1 VGIAHQNPFTVCIAH
16 QNPFTV
22 CIDHQ
27 NPFTV
32 CIAHQNSSTVGNAHP
47 TYGSKIKLDSYT
59 MNTHT
64 YQVGGSLIN
73 NAPSYVER
81 QADIEIYNA
90 LKQGE
95 FCYVLNCRQMGKSS
109 LLVRTKHH
117 LEQEGWKCT
126 SIDMTNIGSE
136 NITPNQ
142 WYKGIITDLCR
153 GFKLLGKLNLKSWWQ
168 TGCDISL
175 LQNVSRFIAELL
187 TQFPEEKLII
197 FIDEIDSILSLDFP
211 VDDFFAL
218 IRYCYNQRAIDPEYQ
233 RLTFAIFGVTTPS
246 DLIQD
251 MKRTPFNIGQA
262 IELKGF
268 QIEEVDSLIR
278 GLELVIP
285 NPHPVMKQI
294 LDWTGGQ
301 PFLTQKLCNLI
312 TNFKTSSYNLD
323 FAQGYEEFWLDNIVN
338 EYIIKNWES
347 QDEPEHL
354 RTIRDRLLY
363 NQKLVSR
370 LLGIYQQILQGVK
383 VTSDDS
389 REQIELLLSGLVVKQ
404 GGLLIVKNRI
414 YAQVFNLDWV
424 EKKLANLRPY
434 SQTFDAWL
442 MSQQTDESRLLRGQ
456 ALADAQAWAWDKSLT
471 NLDNQFLAK
480 SANLERQ
487 EQQLILGA
495 EKAKNIEIQFL
506 EQQKNARL
514 QKLVLG
520 VISTAFLTAVSLG
533 GITFRLYRQSLQNE
547 KLAKMSEIS
556 AIVSS
561 SEAQFNSHQELEALE
576 GAVKAKTKLNSL
588 KINNPELERLTND
601 VLNQASY
608 GAQEWNRLSADD
620 LSFIWG
626 LAWSPDNQMLVL
638 ASRNKIWLWQKNGK
652 LIRKFPAHNSTI
664 WTVAFSPN
672 GKIIASGS
680 ADKTI
685 KLWSLEGK
693 ELETIKVNEEVHSM
707 AFSPDGRLLAIG
719 VNGGTLKIW
728 HLAEKKFTT
737 IKAHTETIFKVSFT
751 PDSQKLVTGSAD
763 GKAVLWSR
771 NGKKLVTFNRGK
783 DGVRGL
789 AISADGKL
797 LATSGNNKKIEFWN
811 INGEKLKS
819 IQTGYSIIAMAFSPD
834 NKMLAAASWDKDVKL
849 YSLDGKDLDT
859 LSGHQEAVW
868 AIAWS
873 PDSKILATASLD
885 NSVKLWK
892 LENPLVKVLRDHQS
906 DVSKVAISPNGKMI
920 ATTGWDYVVNLWT
933 SDGTLIRSLKGHKN
947 GITCVVFS
955 LNGQYLATGS
965 ADKTIKIWKIDGTPI
980 GQLLGHTDVILD
992 IALSPDGKILAS
1004 VGHDQTLRL
1013 WQRDDKKPF
1022 SFRPFK
1028 TIKAHNEP
1036 INSVD
1041 FSPDGQIL
1049 ITGSYD
1055 ATIGMWNREG
1065 KHLKTLKG
1073 HNLAVFDAVFSPNGQ
1088 LIASVSDDRTIK
1100 LWQRDG
1106 KLLKTL
1112 VDPKVNFQTIK
1123 FSPDGKTIA
1132 VGSGDGDNAIHL
1144 FNIQGKPIITLFRH
1158 SAPLSSLVFSADSK
1172 TLFSGSRDRTIIIW
1186 NLQKSLKI
1194 NELDY
1199 ACKWLKDY
1207 LQNNLELNKKD
1218 SPQDKLS
1225 TRNLCK
1231 Y

>member
-1 VGIAHQNPFTVCIAH
+1 
-16 QNPFTV
+16 
-22 CIDHQ
+22 
-27 NPFTV
+27 
-32 CIAHQNSSTVGNAHP
+32 
-47 TYGSKIKLDSYT
+47 

-136 NITPNQ
+136 NITPSQ

-153 GFKLLGKLNLKSWWQ
+153 GFKLLGELNLKSWWQ
-168 TGCDISL
+168 TGDDISL

-251 MKRTPFNIGQA
+251 MRRTPFNIGQA

-268 QIEEVDSLIR
+268 QIEEVDSLMR

-323 FAQGYEEFWLDNIVN
+323 VAQGYEEFWLDNIVN

-363 NQKLVSR
+363 HQQLVSR

-424 EKKLANLRPY
+424 EKKLADLRPY

-480 SANLERQ
+480 SVKLERQ
-487 EQQLILGA
+487 EQQLILEA

-514 QKLVLG
+514 QKLVLV

-533 GITFRLYRQSLQNE
+533 GITFWLYRQSLQNE

-561 SEAQFNSHQELEALE
+561 SEAQFNSHQELEALQ
-576 GAVKAKTKLNSL
+576 GAIKAKIKLNRL
-588 KINNPELERLTND
+588 KINNPELEQLTNN
-601 VLNQASY
+601 VLRQTSY
-608 GAQEWNRLSADD
+608 GAQEWNQFSDDNLSW
-620 LSFIWG
+620 IWD
-626 LAWSPDNQMLVL
+626 LAWSPNGQMVAL
-638 ASRNKIWLWQKNGK
+638 ASNNEIWLWQKNGK
-652 LIRKFPAHNSTI
+652 LIRKFKAHNSTTWAI
-664 WTVAFSPN
+664 AFSPN

-685 KLWSLEGK
+685 KLWSLHGQ
-693 ELETIKVNEEVHSM
+693 ELATITVSEEVKSI
-707 AFSPDGRLLAIG
+707 AFSPDGQRLAIG
-719 VNGGTLKIW
+719 VNDGTLGVW
-728 HLAEKKFTT
+728 QLADKKLTT
-737 IKAHTETIFKVSFT
+737 IKAHSGTISKVLFT
-751 PDSQKLVTGSAD
+751 PDGQKLVTGSVNGQAT
-763 GKAVLWSR
+763 LWSL
-771 NGKKLVTFNRGK
+771 NGKKLVNFNRGE

-797 LATSGNNKKIEFWN
+797 LATSGNNKKIEFWS

-834 NKMLAAASWDKDVKL
+834 NKMLAAASWDKEVKL
-849 YSLDGKDLDT
+849 YSLDGKDLAT
-859 LSGHQEAVW
+859 LAGHKEAVW
-868 AIAWS
+868 TIAWS
-873 PDSKILATASLD
+873 PDSKILATASMD

-892 LENPLVKVLRDHQS
+892 LENPLVTILRDHQS
-906 DVSKVAISPNGKMI
+906 DVDRVAISPNGKII
-920 ATTGWDYVVNLWT
+920 ATTAWDYVVNLWK
-933 SDGTLIRSLKGHKN
+933 SDGTLFRSLKGHKN
-947 GITCVVFS
+947 GVTSVVFS
-955 LNGQYLATGS
+955 PNSQYLATGS
-965 ADKTIKIWKIDGTPI
+965 QDKTIKIWKIDGTLI
-980 GQLLGHTDVILD
+980 GQLLGHTGAILD
-992 IALSPDGKILAS
+992 IVLSPDGKTLAS
-1004 VGHDQTLRL
+1004 VGYDRTLRL
-1013 WQRDDKKPF
+1013 WQRDEKKPF
-1022 SFRPFK
+1022 SFRWQK
-1028 TIKAHNEP
+1028 TTKAHSEP
-1036 INSVD
+1036 INSID
-1041 FSPDGQIL
+1041 FSSDGQL
-1049 ITGSYD
+1049 LVTSSYD
-1055 ATIGMWNREG
+1055 KAIHLWSREG
-1065 KHLKTLKG
+1065 KLLKTLKG
-1073 HNLAVFDAVFSPNGQ
+1073 HKLGVLDAVFSPDGQ
-1088 LIASVSDDRTIK
+1088 LIASISDDRTIK

-1106 KLLKTL
+1106 KFLKTL
-1112 VDPKVNFQTIK
+1112 VDPKITFQTIA
-1123 FSPDGKTIA
+1123 FSPDGKIIA
-1132 VGSGDGDNAIHL
+1132 AGSGDGENAIHL
-1144 FNIQGKPIITLFRH
+1144 LNIEGKPIITLFRH

-1186 NLQKSLKI
+1186 NLQKSLKL

-1218 SPQDKLS
+1218 SPQDELS
-1225 TRNLCK
+1225 TRHLCN